1 MSKIIYNIITNPIIF
16 PTMILVFILNLNIL
30 LLSLIPGVDAWS
42 PGKLFNFGRGQRLRP
57 VPTNLCVLAGRPRKF
72 STAQLPED
80 FDDNGKVTRQQK
92 DLRLID
98 STTVST
104 TTVTKAS
111 STFTEDIHEK
121 KVDIASAALQYFSPD
136 PLRENDL
143 HHQTVQQRNDKKF
156 KNGDTGIR
164 NKNNGLESK
173 VRNLQVPQIN
183 LPTRIVQ
190 PGVGLEHHHRAI
202 KNLVHERLLPRRPE
216 QPKQEEDKQQ
226 KPTLVSQKPE
236 WKRLEEHL
244 KSEIDQSH
252 LRDLLQDEE
261 RSHNMFAEHDGVYLD
276 YSRQRATLK
285 TMDLLQDL
293 AKTQRLEG
301 CIQDMVT
308 GKKINFTEKRAV
320 LHTALRADRFEEIYA
335 DNENVVDEV
344 HQVLD
349 QIKIFTEGVRNGD
362 ILGYTGRRLRNIIS
376 VGIGGSYL
384 GPEFLHEVLKTEPDG
399 INSALGYNL
408 RFLANVD
415 PIDVERTCADLDPE
429 ETLIVIV
436 SKTFTTAETM
446 LNARA
451 MRQWLWDFMGNDE
464 DVVKRHFSACA
475 SVSSINKVQE
485 FGIDTENYFFR
496 FWDWVGGRYSVCSA
510 VGAVPIS
517 LMYGFHLFEQFLKG
531 AQSVDKHFITAPMD
545 KNIPVIMGLLGV
557 WNHSFL
563 GYKTRTTLPYAE
575 ALLRLPSHIQQL
587 DMESNGKVMTKHG
600 IEVDYA
606 VGEIDFGEPGT
617 NGQHSFFQL
626 LHMGQTAPCDF
637 IGFCQSQHDLCLDG
651 ESLSSHDELMAN
663 FFAQPDALA
672 NGKTEDEVRAEG
684 IEEELI
690 PHRTFK
696 GNRPS
701 MSLLMP
707 KLTAYAAGQLLAI
720 YEHRTAVQG
729 FIWDINSFDQWGVEL
744 GKKLANDVKSQLI
757 DARKSDADN
766 VIKASNPAS
775 SRILNYYV
783 NNSPNNSGFKGDS
796 KIGMNGA
803 NPFTRITRK
812 THSDHCRPP
821 VTPPTQHDLGG
832 NKGRL

>member
-1 MSKIIYNIITNPIIF
+1 MTRSISHSDF
-16 PTMILVFILNLNIL
+16 SLVFLLSSL
-30 LLSLIPGVDAWS
+30 LLCSTVTEAWGPGN
-42 PGKLFNFGRGQRLRP
+42 LLRFRRGQRLRP
-57 VPTNLCVLAGRPRKF
+57 VPTNLCVLAGRPRK
-72 STAQLPED
+72 SSNVQLPED
-80 FDDNGKVTRQQK
+80 FNEDGKVTRQKQE
-92 DLRLID
+92 LRYMLEQQQQQED
-98 STTVST
+98 A
-104 TTVTKAS
+104 AS
-111 STFTEDIHEK
+111 KQGTASASFSNDIYYK
-121 KVDIASAALQYFSPD
+121 KVDLASAAPKYVTPD
-136 PLRENDL
+136 PLESNDN
-143 HHQTVQQRNDKKF
+143 TSNEDG
-156 KNGDTGIR
+156 NS
-164 NKNNGLESK
+164 NNFLS
-173 VRNLQVPQIN
+173 VPQLN
-183 LPTRIVQ
+183 LPTRIAQ
-190 PGVGLEHHHRAI
+190 PGIGLQHHHRAV
-202 KNLVHERLLPRRPE
+202 KSLVHERFGR
-216 QPKQEEDKQQ
+216 QPQIGNKVNSNVDPKSR
-226 KPTLVSQKPE
+226 LVSKKPE
-236 WKRLEEHL
+236 WKKLQDHVAEIEE
-244 KSEIDQSH
+244 SH

-261 RSHNMFAEHDGVYLD
+261 RAQAMFAEHDGVYLD
-276 YSRQRATLK
+276 YSRQRATSK
-285 TMDLLQDL
+285 TMELLQDL
-293 AKTQRLEG
+293 AKTQRLEER
-301 CIQDMVT
+301 IKDMVT

-320 LHTALRADRFEEIYA
+320 LHTALRADPSEEIFV
-335 DNENVVDEV
+335 DDVNVVEEV

-349 QIKIFTEGVRNGD
+349 QIKYFSEGVRNGD
-362 ILGYTGRRLRNIIS
+362 ILGYTGKRLRNIIS

-384 GPEFLHEVLKTEPDG
+384 GPEFLHEVLKTEPEG

-429 ETLIVIV
+429 ETLIVVV

-451 MRQWLWDFMGNDE
+451 MRQWLWDFMGNDKE
-464 DVVKRHFSACA
+464 VVRKHIVAC
-475 SVSSINKVQE
+475 SSISSIDKVQE

-510 VGAVPIS
+510 VGAVPVS
-517 LMYGFHLFEQFLKG
+517 LMYGFDLFEQFLKG
-531 AQSVDKHFITAPMD
+531 AQSVDEHFKTTPMER
-545 KNIPVIMGLLGV
+545 NIPVIMGLLGV

-600 IEVDYA
+600 VEVDYN

-637 IGFCQSQHDLCLDG
+637 IGFCQSQHDLCLDN

-690 PHRTFK
+690 PHRVFK

-757 DARKSDADN
+757 GARSNAGNGKH

-783 NNSPNNSGFKGDS
+783 NNSPATTCFTGDGKGNDV
-796 KIGMNGA
+796 
-803 NPFTRITRK
+803 NPMTRITRK
-812 THSDHCRPP
+812 THQDHSRASSS
-821 VTPPTQHDLGG
+821 VAPPTQHDLGG
-832 NKGRL
+832 NQGRL

>member
-1 MSKIIYNIITNPIIF
+1 M
-16 PTMILVFILNLNIL
+16 
-30 LLSLIPGVDAWS
+30 
-42 PGKLFNFGRGQRLRP
+42 
-57 VPTNLCVLAGRPRKF
+57 
-72 STAQLPED
+72 PED
-80 FDDNGKVTRQQK
+80 FDNGGGGPSNNGRARVTRQQQEE
-92 DLRLID
+92 LRSLLEHHHLQELEREQSRSQSQSQ
-98 STTVST
+98 STPSGM
-104 TTVTKAS
+104 AS
-111 STFTEDIHEK
+111 SSFRNDIYRK
-121 KVDIASAALQYFSPD
+121 KIDMASVAPQYFSPD
-136 PLRENDL
+136 PLESIGNSNDN
-143 HHQTVQQRNDKKF
+143 TNTNSNTNTNTNTNSNQRDNGNGY
-156 KNGDTGIR
+156 KNF
-164 NKNNGLESK
+164 
-173 VRNLQVPQIN
+173 LQVPQLN
-183 LPTRIVQ
+183 LPTRIAQ
-190 PGVGLEHHHRAI
+190 PGLGFELHNRAL
-202 KNLVHERLLPRRPE
+202 KSLVHERFGRNPQRPE
-216 QPKQEEDKQQ
+216 NNNDYDNDSSNDNTLNDRDPKSH
-226 KPTLVSQKPE
+226 LVSRKPE
-236 WKRLEEHL
+236 WKRLEEHVADIN
-244 KSEIDQSH
+244 KSH
-252 LRDLLQDEE
+252 LRELLQDEE
-261 RSHNMFAEHDGVYLD
+261 RAQSMFAEHDGIYLD
-276 YSRQRATLK
+276 YSRQRATSE
-285 TMDLLQDL
+285 TMGLLHDL
-293 AKTQRLEG
+293 AKTQRLEER
-301 CIQDMVT
+301 IKDMVT

-320 LHTALRADRFEEIYA
+320 LHTALRAGREEEIFE
-335 DNENVVDEV
+335 DGVNVVDEV

-349 QIKIFTEGVRNGD
+349 QIKHFTEGVRNGE
-362 ILGYTGRRLRNIIS
+362 ILGYTGKRLRNIIS

-384 GPEFLHEVLKTEPDG
+384 GPEFLHEVLKTEPEG

-429 ETLIVIV
+429 ETLIVVV

-451 MRQWLWDFMGNDE
+451 MRQWLWDFMGNDKN
-464 DVVKRHFSACA
+464 VVRKHIVAC
-475 SVSSINKVQE
+475 SSISSIDKVQD
-485 FGIDTENYFFR
+485 FGIDTEKYFFR

-517 LMYGFHLFEQFLKG
+517 LIYGFDLFEQFLKG
-531 AQSVDKHFITAPMD
+531 AQSSDEHFKTAPME

-563 GYKTRTTLPYAE
+563 GYRTRTTLPYAE

-600 IEVDYA
+600 VEVDYN

-637 IGFCQSQHDLCLDG
+637 IGFCQSQHDLCLDN

-690 PHRTFK
+690 PHRVFK

-707 KLTAYAAGQLLAI
+707 KLTAYAAGQLLGV

-757 DARKSDADN
+757 EARKNTDN
-766 VIKASNPAS
+766 ESHAIKASNPAS

-783 NNSPNNSGFKGDS
+783 KNSPANTCFAGDVSGIDETP
-796 KIGMNGA
+796 I
-803 NPFTRITRK
+803 TYITRK
-812 THSDHCRPP
+812 THQDHSRASTS
-821 VTPPTQHDLGG
+821 VAPPTGHDLGG